1 MPRTFGNRLARS
13 VCASAIAIWVPLSAG
28 AQDPFEEGPD
38 VDEMRSEYEAAFN
51 AGDAGRV
58 AGLYAEDAI
67 VLPPDYPVV
76 ETREGVESYV
86 SELLEQRQAADLAIT
101 SIEDRQIDGAY
112 LDVGTYEMTVAGPDG
127 EGVRVGGDYASLV
140 EEVEGEWLV
149 TRHVMNLDMPR

>member
-1 MPRTFGNRLARS
+1 
-13 VCASAIAIWVPLSAG
+13 
-28 AQDPFEEGPD
+28 
-38 VDEMRSEYEAAFN
+38 MRSEYEAAFN